1 MLCAEI
7 RLFSTAK
14 RKLSLE
20 SAYDSIDLARRSS
33 EDYEVNFSSYF
44 LLHQGYLRTLLLVSP
59 PPKEREK
66 SGQES

>member
-33 EDYEVNFSSYF
+33 EDYEVTYF
-44 LLHQGYLRTLLLVSP
+44 LLHQGYLRALLLVSP
-59 PPKEREK
+59 TPKEREK